1 MRSRAARIV
10 LAVTVVAAA
19 LGVPGADPAAAAPPQ
34 LEWSHT
40 YGGWNRSSSP
50 TVADVNGDGVPEV
63 VHGHQ
68 DGWLRVLDIRTG
80 QNIGHWPQPVSVR
93 PGTAVAVDGS
103 PAVGDLDRDGAAE
116 IVAPAG
122 TTWKANQPGGVVVF
136 RRDGSVRCR
145 FETRDY
151 GNVAAGTG
159 TPDGYGDGVFSSPA
173 LGDVDGDTY
182 PDIVFGGW
190 DLHVHALDRNCRELP
205 GFPYNVEDSTW
216 SSPALYDVD
225 GDGRM
230 EIFIGSDQFA
240 GGFIDWSGGEFRAL
254 DWAGG
259 TVRELW
265 KRRVDDV
272 IHSSPAIGDIDGDG
286 GLEVVVGG
294 GNFYNRADGRR
305 VHAFNIGDG
314 STQGG
319 FPYTTGGTTLSS
331 PALGDVNGDGIAE
344 VVIGSHDGRVRAIR
358 GNGQLLWERDL
369 GGPVGGSP
377 IVADL
382 NGDGHNDVGVG
393 NNWAFHVVDGRNGAP
408 VTTLNTWVSYE
419 AAAAVGN
426 FGPHGWWLVVS
437 GFDTPNRTTTIQGFR
452 LSPPGRTPPWPMF
465 RFDARHYGAP
475 PSGGNPL
482 PPGQCARSSNPRP
495 APSDASA
502 PRGYWVLGYDGA
514 VFAFGGAPFHGS
526 ASGRLFP
533 GEHAVAVQ
541 ASPTG
546 NGYYVLSSAGRVLTF
561 GDARSH
567 GSMAGVPLAGPI
579 VGMAP
584 TPGNRGYWLL
594 GSDGGVFSF
603 GDARFYGSMGGR
615 PLVAP
620 VIAMAATPTGRGY
633 WLLAADGGVFS
644 FGDARFYGSTGGM
657 RLAAPVI
664 SMGVPPSG
672 RGYWLVARD
681 GGVFSFG
688 VPFHGSLPGT
698 GLCRTPLGVQLRPTL
713 TGGGYYVLSIDGG
726 VYAFGDA
733 KYKGALP
740 GLPLG
745 RHAVDMAVRP

>member
-1 MRSRAARIV
+1 VRFRTACLTVAVIAMSLPAGAAS
-10 LAVTVVAAA
+10 
-19 LGVPGADPAAAAPPQ
+19 PAAAASAPQ
-34 LEWSHT
+34 LQWSHT

-50 TVADVNGDGVPEV
+50 TIADVNGDGVPEV

-80 QNIGHWPQPVSVR
+80 VNIGHWPQPVSVR

-122 TTWKANQPGGVVVF
+122 STWKPNQPGGVVVF

-151 GNVAAGTG
+151 GNVWAN
-159 TPDGYGDGVFSSPA
+159 TPGGDGYGDGVYSSPA

-190 DLHVHALDRNCRELP
+190 DLHLHALDRNCRELP

-254 DWAGG
+254 DWNGG
-259 TVRELW
+259 GVRELW

-272 IHSSPAIGDIDGDG
+272 IHSSAAIGDIDGDG

-305 VHAFNIGDG
+305 VHAFNINDG

-319 FPYTTGGTTLSS
+319 FPFTTGGATMSS
-331 PALGDVNGDGIAE
+331 PAIGDVNGDGVRD
-344 VVIGSHDGRVRAIR
+344 VVIGSNDGKLRAIR
-358 GNGQLLWERDL
+358 GNGQVLWERDL

-377 IVADL
+377 IIADM

-393 NNWAFHVVDGRNGAP
+393 NSFGFFVVDGRNGQ
-408 VTTLNTWVSYE
+408 VITTLNSPLSYE
-419 AAAAVGN
+419 AAAAVGD

-437 GFDTPNRTTTIQGFR
+437 GFDTPNRTTRIQGFK
-452 LSPPGRTPPWPMF
+452 LATPGKKPPWPMF
-465 RFDARHYGAP
+465 RFDARHYAAP
-475 PSGGNPL
+475 DSGGNPL
-482 PPGQCARSSNPRP
+482 PPWQCARGSNPKNV
-495 APSDASA
+495 PSDLAA
-502 PRGYWVLGYDGA
+502 PRGYWVLGYDGSLYA
-514 VFAFGGAPFHGS
+514 LGGAPFHGS
-526 ASGRLFP
+526 AAGKLAL
-533 GEHAVAVQ
+533 GEHAVGIQ

-546 NGYYVLSSAGRVLTF
+546 NGYYILTSLGRIFTF
-561 GDARSH
+561 GDARSR
-567 GSMAGVPLAGPI
+567 GSMVGVPLNAPI
-579 VGMAP
+579 VAMAP
-584 TPGNRGYWLL
+584 TPGNKGYWLL
-594 GSDGGVFSF
+594 GRDGGVFSF
-603 GDARFYGSMGGR
+603 GDARFYGSMGGVR
-615 PLVAP
+615 LNAP
-620 VIAMAATPTGRGY
+620 IISMAATPTGHGY
-633 WLLAADGGVFS
+633 WLLASDGGVFS

-664 SMGVPPSG
+664 SMGTTKHS
-672 RGYWLVARD
+672 GYWLVALD

-688 VPFHGSLPGT
+688 VPFHGSIPGT
-698 GLCRTPLGVQLRPTL
+698 GLCNLPVGVQLRPTL
-713 TGGGYYVLSIDGG
+713 TGKGYYVLAGDGG
-726 VYAFGDA
+726 VYTFGDA
-733 KYKGALP
+733 KFKGSVP
-740 GLPLG
+740 GLTLG